1 MYISCTDEVGVKIR
15 GGREMLEVKVRL
27 ATSKCGAEYWE
38 KIEHCH
44 MDHSRSL
51 KDAIMG
57 KLQSLSISERTH
69 QAALMRACEQL
80 KHGGDLKLYTLQKT
94 RKCDHFKGV
103 DVEQTD
109 IELVLDDS
117 RPSPGAMKDQVD
129 HCMEGS
135 VKKEQV
141 HTHWR
146 SIAFEQRTP
155 VQKEPSAI
163 TTLLSQLGVGG
174 DNLVPSAYQRLS
186 PTVMGYPGFVLHLK
200 T

>member
-1 MYISCTDEVGVKIR
+1 
-15 GGREMLEVKVRL
+15 MLEVKVRL

-44 MDHSRSL
+44 MDRSKSL
-51 KDAIMG
+51 KDAVVE
-57 KLQSLSISERTH
+57 KLQSLSISERMH

-80 KHGGDLKLYTLQKT
+80 QHSGDLKLYTLQKT

-109 IELVLDDS
+109 IELVLDES
-117 RPSPGAMKDQVD
+117 RPSPGGVEDQVD
-129 HCMEGS
+129 PSMEGA
-135 VKKEQV
+135 VKQEQV

-146 SIAFEQRTP
+146 SVAFEQRTP
-155 VQKEPSAI
+155 AQKEPSAI
-163 TTLLSQLGVGG
+163 ATLLSQLGVGG
-174 DNLVPSAYQRLS
+174 DSVVPSAYKLLS
-186 PTVMGYPGFVLHLK
+186 PTVAGYPGFVLHLK